1 LRQSPGSRHVPRL
14 SQVRV
19 PFLGRRYPA
28 SSVVRTPPPSAPA
41 GAGPRGFAVDQPAAD
56 RGRRGRLPLLRT
68 GSLPCVLPPLPRWDR
83 RGRVSLAC
91 PSTAAFPVQ
100 LVGRLPHRTLSR
112 PARCS
117 LALRPAW
124 PAGPREGPFPEVL
137 QTIRHLLIRPG
148 CFRLERELPGGTC
161 THGTSAPSQGTQLND
176 IERSWRD
183 LKRHYLAHRTFRD
196 ADDLD
201 AAIHHAVGTLNRE
214 RHVAACAVISKA
226 A

>member
-1 LRQSPGSRHVPRL
+1 M
-14 SQVRV
+14 
-19 PFLGRRYPA
+19 
-28 SSVVRTPPPSAPA
+28 
-41 GAGPRGFAVDQPAAD
+41 
-56 RGRRGRLPLLRT
+56 LRT

-161 THGTSAPSQGTQLND
+161 THGTSASSQGTQLKDVEHDPKVIGDTPAHLVLPWIHRVFANAKRWALGVYHGLREEHLQAYLD
-176 IERSWRD
+176 EFVFRFDRRRD
-183 LKRHYLAHRTFRD
+183 P
-196 ADDLD
+196 
-201 AAIHHAVGTLNRE
+201 
-214 RHVAACAVISKA
+214 VAAFDRLLGLSLTLEPATYQMLTGRS
-226 A
+226 